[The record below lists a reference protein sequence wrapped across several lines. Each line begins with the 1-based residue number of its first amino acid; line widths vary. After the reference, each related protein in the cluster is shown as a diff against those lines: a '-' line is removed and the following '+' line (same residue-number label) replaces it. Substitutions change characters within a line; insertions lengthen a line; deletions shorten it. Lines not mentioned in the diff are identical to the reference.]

1 MRAVARLA
9 SVEVAPLFWVG
20 TTCRARDSEYLL
32 WSEFFSHGRG
42 TIPQTLWRRRHASAH
57 EVTTMIPAAAFGLLA
72 SLAGVL
78 PLAKMGVE
86 LSVDGSS
93 CLRQLAND
101 LTLRWKLFVAVLT
114 NSKPRHT
121 ISLLHDSE
129 LAFRHLDSFP

>member
-1 MRAVARLA
+1 
-9 SVEVAPLFWVG
+9 
-20 TTCRARDSEYLL
+20 LL
-32 WSEFFSHGRG
+32 DDPGS
-42 TIPQTLWRRRHASAH
+42 
-57 EVTTMIPAAAFGLLA
+57 

-78 PLAKMGVE
+78 TLANMRVK

-114 NSKPRHT
+114 NSKHRYP

-129 LAFRHLDSFP
+129 LASRHMSTAFRLSFSWADNAPTQVAGMVKIEQLLTP